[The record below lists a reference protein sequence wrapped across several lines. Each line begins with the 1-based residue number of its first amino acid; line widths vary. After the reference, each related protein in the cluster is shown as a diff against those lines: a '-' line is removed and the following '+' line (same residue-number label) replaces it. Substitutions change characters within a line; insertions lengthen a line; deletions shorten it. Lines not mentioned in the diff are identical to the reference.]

1 MGEMDIK
8 NAGAGIGIMMQIRTA
23 HNLMNGAMIPLD
35 DFSYHY
41 YSGVSKRLASMMPA
55 GHWSGNNA
63 HTGKY
68 LAVASSKASVYVPI
82 RDKYILGGQMLG
94 TESGDTGGGNT

>member
-1 MGEMDIK
+1 MDIK

-55 GHWSGNNA
+55 GHWSGNDA

-68 LAVASSKASVYVPI
+68 LASHPLRPAYMFRFETSTFWAAKC
-82 RDKYILGGQMLG
+82 
-94 TESGDTGGGNT
+94 